1 MPFGWPSVEH
11 PITQWFKSKIQL
23 QEYASGGTSQASKG
37 WLVILIAA
45 LLLNTTMLL
54 YFIAQPGLVTDY
66 SQPPQLFAQAVNSPP
81 ARELAGSCGSGPEG
95 KQYKLGWLISHE
107 GGHLYIEPGPSE
119 CSALLTDEHKSGH
132 VKSDTRVV
140 DRAVGP
146 SGEVNLTVGTE
157 LLHQSSTAR
166 SIGSLSPD
174 DELGQAKGRTW
185 DSFAKLSK
193 KRILL

>member
-11 PITQWFKSKIQL
+11 PITQWFKTKIQL

-37 WLVILIAA
+37 WLIILIAA

-174 DELGQAKGRTW
+174 DELRQAEGRTW

-193 KRILL
+193 KRTLL